1 MLNNL
6 KKEKQMTNIV
16 DMGRVIEG
24 DTSALE
30 KTGIVNTTVEEPT
43 KIEAKELPEGTMMEI
58 TKPGT
63 DKKFT
68 FPALALSGGDYHKV
82 IQASDGVISDNEV
95 KKAYDTAMAM
105 TWQHGWYSTP
115 QMKQES
121 KTPGYKHIALGG
133 SDTAD
138 TDYEIEQD
146 WVKSIWE
153 QVDPENV
160 KLIRHY
166 LNGHH
171 AGQSGGIHIDG
182 WTGDQYTIIVYL
194 TPDWTPEDGGSIEFW
209 TPNLTDEMMAM
220 AVNTPYGF
228 SGSAEPNIVKSYWPK
243 AGRVVVF
250 DARIPHVAR
259 AVEGDKFRVSLVFKC
274 RKVNY

>member
-1 MLNNL
+1 MQQQLQKKKTELGAGMRLLNSVSPL
-6 KKEKQMTNIV
+6 EVLSRGYSITRKTDGTV
-16 DMGRVIEG
+16 VR
-24 DTSALE
+24 DT
-30 KTGIVNTTVEEPT
+30 
-43 KIEAKELPEGTMMEI
+43 KELKAGDEIETLIRSGTL
-58 TKPGT
+58 TSTVT
-63 DKKFT
+63 DVQDVSQKQELK
-68 FPALALSGGDYHKV
+68 
-82 IQASDGVISDNEV
+82 QE
-95 KKAYDTAMAM
+95 
-105 TWQHGWYSTP
+105 
-115 QMKQES
+115 MKQEA
-121 KTPGYKHIALGG
+121 KTPGYKHIHLGG
-133 SDTAD
+133 SDTED

-146 WVKSIWE
+146 WVKSIWDK
-153 QVDPENV
+153 VDPENV

-171 AGQSGGIHIDG
+171 AGQSGGIHVDG

-194 TPDWTPEDGGSIEFW
+194 TPDWTPDDGGSIEFW
-209 TPNLTDEMMAM
+209 TPNLTDEMRAM

-228 SGSAEPNIVKSYWPK
+228 SGSPEMNIVKSYWPK

>member
-1 MLNNL
+1 
-6 KKEKQMTNIV
+6 MTNIV
-16 DMGRVIEG
+16 DMTSVIEG
-24 DTSALE
+24 DTSSLDTVGI
-30 KTGIVNTTVEEPT
+30 KTTQEST

-63 DKKFT
+63 EKKYT
-68 FPALALSGGDYHKV
+68 FPAMALAGGDYHQIIK
-82 IQASDGVISDNEV
+82 ASDNTIPEKDIRRY
-95 KKAYDTAMAM
+95 YDICMNTLD
-105 TWQHGWYSTP
+105 WQDGWYSTAE
-115 QMKQES
+115 MKKEA
-121 KTPGYKHIALGG
+121 KTPGYKHIHLGG
-133 SDTAD
+133 SDTEEV
-138 TDYEIEQD
+138 DYEIEQD
-146 WVKSIWE
+146 WVQEIWDK
-153 QVDPENV
+153 VNPEGV
-160 KLIRHY
+160 KLLRHY

-182 WTGDQYTIIVYL
+182 WTGDQYTVIVYL
-194 TPDWTPEDGGSIEFW
+194 TPDWTPEDGGTIEFW

-259 AVEGDKFRVSLVFKC
+259 AVESHKFRISLVFKC
-274 RKVNY
+274 RKIDY